1 MKSFR
6 QRAAEGLQTG
16 DSFTLSRCFS
26 QEDIQRFAQ
35 ISATTIRCISMHRP
49 VESTV
54 ETSPS
59 HHTTIDQLHP
69 ASLSCALL
77 VFTGRTSKLATEHRV

>member
-1 MKSFR
+1 
-6 QRAAEGLQTG
+6 
-16 DSFTLSRCFS
+16 
-26 QEDIQRFAQ
+26 
-35 ISATTIRCISMHRP
+35 MHRP

-54 ETSPS
+54 ETIPS

-69 ASLSCALL
+69 ASLSRALL